1 MEERNQISLEELTEK
16 IDNRIE
22 KIYSLILK
30 MEDALEEQK
39 KYLIT
44 IFQHIEILELNSRT
58 NFAEIKALR
67 KET

>member
-44 IFQHIEILELNSRT
+44 IFQHIEILDKEGLIWNLFVLNV
-58 NFAEIKALR
+58 
-67 KET
+67 